1 MEARGQKRMN
11 RGTRRRESLA
21 LRRVLNPAENGAGRE
36 GRRER
41 ANEEGGGYDRVLVD
55 ADCSH
60 DGSTRHMLKVA
71 GLDDSMYVSS
81 PFSFFFPRS
90 YPFS

>member
-11 RGTRRRESLA
+11 RGARRRESLA

-41 ANEEGGGYDRVLVD
+41 PNEEGGGYDRVLVD

-81 PFSFFFPRS
+81 PFSFFFPRP